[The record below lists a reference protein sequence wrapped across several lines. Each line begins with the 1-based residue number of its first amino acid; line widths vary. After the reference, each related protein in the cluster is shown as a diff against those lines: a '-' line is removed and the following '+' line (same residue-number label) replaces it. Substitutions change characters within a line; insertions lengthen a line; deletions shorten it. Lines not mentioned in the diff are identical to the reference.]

1 MHLSSGLNEK
11 TLNLYWNLYR
21 QIPQFCRHFF
31 FFSFYKEKGTKYMKE
46 EAYSRN
52 FKTISYGQGQILLNL
67 LFRFLDNENW
77 GPECLA

>member
-1 MHLSSGLNEK
+1 
-11 TLNLYWNLYR
+11 
-21 QIPQFCRHFF
+21 
-31 FFSFYKEKGTKYMKE
+31 MKE

-67 LFRFLDNENW
+67 LFRFLDNGNW